1 MAALTGV
8 TNTFN
13 AGDTIVASEV
23 NVNFQDVADWAS
35 GVDPT
40 LGSGAST
47 VTVGNNLVVPAAA
60 TVQSL
65 TVDGIS
71 TLTGATT
78 HGSTITVG
86 SSGVGHDVVFHSDT
100 GGDNVTWNSTDAKLV
115 ITGTSAVDAL
125 VVADGR
131 MRVADRVYCEASD
144 EVTLAGTTGALVV
157 GGDGTTTHL
166 AMDSDEIQAKATDT
180 TTATLKLNPHGGW
193 MEIPEIVSLKNSS
206 GTTTG
211 SLGIAGWQIGANSDD
226 ASLSMGNQTGGATSL
241 RWDESDGAFYF
252 KNDGTDRLSVW
263 AAGTVLNTCASGSG
277 DTLERNS
284 LYGTI
289 VINTSSARFKNIDL
303 AVDMDDHLSADMVD
317 SLHPKMWSFK
327 NDTENYP
334 HISLVSEDAYEVSPF
349 FVTKGLDENG
359 DVALSGLKDRALIS
373 LLIVALQDARTRIAA
388 LEAP

>member
-47 VTVGNNLVVPAAA
+47 VTVGNNLVVDGAA
-60 TVQSL
+60 TASGSL

-131 MRVADRVYCEASD
+131 MRVADRVYCEASQ
-144 EVTLAGTTGALVV
+144 EVDLTGITGALVV
-157 GGDGTTTHL
+157 GGDGTATHL
-166 AMDSDEIQAKATDT
+166 AMDSNEIQAKATDT
-180 TTATLKLNPHGGW
+180 TTATLYLNPHGGHTKTGSSLH
-193 MEIPEIVSLKNSS
+193 IDYDSNAGVTDPALYFGDQADGSTAIFHFDDDVSGNHFSFNQG
-206 GTTTG
+206 GTTQ
-211 SLGIAGWQIGANSDD
+211 LRVNVAGVIPTLTTQSATAVHVNAFGVLTK
-226 ASLSMGNQTGGATSL
+226 AS
-241 RWDESDGAFYF
+241 
-252 KNDGTDRLSVW
+252 
-263 AAGTVLNTCASGSG
+263 
-277 DTLERNS
+277 
-284 LYGTI
+284 
-289 VINTSSARFKNIDL
+289 SSARYKN
-303 AVDMDDHLSADMVD
+303 VDETVTMSDHLSPNLVD
-317 SLHPKMWSFK
+317 SLSPKMWSYK
-327 NDTENYP
+327 SDATNYP
-334 HISLVSEDAYEVSPF
+334 YISLIAEDAHAVSPF
-349 FVTKGLDENG
+349 LGATAEDENG
-359 DVALSGLKDRALIS
+359 ATIPEDVHDRGIMS

>member
-23 NVNFQDVADWAS
+23 NVNFQDVVDWAS
-35 GVDPT
+35 SADPT

-47 VTVGNNLVVPAAA
+47 VTVGNNLVVPAA
-60 TVQSL
+60 TTTQSL

-86 SSGVGHDVVFHSDT
+86 SSGTGHDVVFHSDT

-115 ITGTSAVDAL
+115 VTGTSATDAL

-157 GGDGTTTHL
+157 GGDGTGTHL
-166 AMDSDEIQAKATDT
+166 AMDANEIQAKATDT
-180 TTATLKLNPHGGW
+180 TTAPLKLNPHGGW
-193 MEIPEIVSLKNSS
+193 LEIPEIVFLKNSS
-206 GTTTG
+206 GTTKG
-211 SLGIAGWQIGANSDD
+211 ALGIGSWWIGVD
-226 ASLSMGNQTGGATSL
+226 AADATLSMGNQTGGATSL
-241 RWDESDGAFYF
+241 RWDYSDGAFYF

-263 AAGTVLNTCASGSG
+263 ASGTVLNTCTEGTG
-277 DTLERNS
+277 DNIE
-284 LYGTI
+284 
-289 VINTSSARFKNIDL
+289 INGFGVLVKDSSSARLKNIDETI
-303 AVDMDDHLSADMVD
+303 DMGDYLNPVMVD
-317 SLHPKMWSFK
+317 ALEPKMWSFK
-327 NDTENYP
+327 NDTSNSP
-334 HISLVSEDAYEVSPF
+334 HISLVSEDANEVSPF
-349 FVTKGLDENG
+349 LVTKDFDENG
-359 DVALSGLKDRALIS
+359 DPRLSGLKDRAIIS

-388 LEAP
+388 LEA

>member
-157 GGDGTTTHL
+157 GGDGTSAHL
-166 AMDSDEIQAKATDT
+166 ALDRNDVQAKAS
-180 TTATLKLNPHGGW
+180 ATVNARLKLNSWGGD
-193 MEIPEIVSLKNSS
+193 ISFGQDVGDINLL
-206 GTTTG
+206 
-211 SLGIAGWQIGANSDD
+211 LGKQAN
-226 ASLSMGNQTGGATSL
+226 GETSI
-241 RWDESDGAFYF
+241 RWDEGDGTIDDGAMYF
-252 KNDGTDRLSVW
+252 KHDGQDKMSVW
-263 AAGTVLNTCASGSG
+263 DAGVVLNKCDEGSG
-277 DTLERNS
+277 DPLEVNS

-289 VINTSSARFKNIDL
+289 VKNTSSARFKNIDL
-303 AVDMDDHLSADMVD
+303 TVDMDDHLSADMVD

-359 DVALSGLKDRALIS
+359 DVAVSGLKDRALIS